1 MGVFAGVLF
10 FVLLLSVALFMI
22 LAGVAGAVG
31 FGVAHK
37 KGILKKGKLFI
48 LLSVGVLLAGVLLSS
63 LPLGFFSFIIATNA
77 TPPEDYVETGIDVEV
92 INKDYES
99 YSFIAQGTVYT
110 ILDLESANIS
120 LEHPVFSQKEKGP
133 LNRAQWSNYYEVK
146 NDSGFHIVCDE
157 GGVLFAPRE
166 DHEQIYAYYEN
177 DTPVWFAEFWDDDQ
191 DRILIK
197 HEILEGSLEDL
208 CKRESTLPYEHYS
221 FTETQT
227 NRTLWCTK
235 ESTDGVVLYKSLSFE
250 LIEGSAYLI
259 RWEQWEQEGYI
270 LNAYKTDEETASLL
284 LWYAN
289 DK

>member
-37 KGILKKGKLFI
+37 KGILKKGKLFV

-120 LEHPVFSQKEKGP
+120 LEHPVFSQKEKG
-133 LNRAQWSNYYEVK
+133 S
-146 NDSGFHIVCDE
+146 
-157 GGVLFAPRE
+157 
-166 DHEQIYAYYEN
+166 IY
-177 DTPVWFAEFWDDDQ
+177 TCHQ
-191 DRILIK
+191 SL
-197 HEILEGSLEDL
+197 GS
-208 CKRESTLPYEHYS
+208 RFFIT
-221 FTETQT
+221 
-227 NRTLWCTK
+227 
-235 ESTDGVVLYKSLSFE
+235 
-250 LIEGSAYLI
+250 
-259 RWEQWEQEGYI
+259 
-270 LNAYKTDEETASLL
+270 TASVKLT
-284 LWYAN
+284 AC
-289 DK
+289 KKS